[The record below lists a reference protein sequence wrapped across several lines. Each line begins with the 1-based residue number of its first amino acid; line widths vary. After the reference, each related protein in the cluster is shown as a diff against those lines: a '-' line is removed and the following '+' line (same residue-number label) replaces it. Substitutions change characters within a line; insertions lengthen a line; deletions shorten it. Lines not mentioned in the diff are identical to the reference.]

1 MASAD
6 ASPSSNA
13 VITPGE
19 SALLPPVGVA
29 RRLVVAAGCFAVA
42 FVIGYF
48 LFIANAWG
56 HELDN
61 EAYLGRESEGRFIAT
76 TGGHILSR
84 VTAGALALGLI
95 ALVVIGA
102 ALRAF
107 VAAVIAVI
115 GVGVA
120 VAGAQVLKATLP
132 WSPLAATDADLPAG
146 LFRETY
152 PSGHTTI
159 GSTLAMAV
167 VMIIPASARWWA
179 APIAGFSAA
188 LFAAGVV
195 IAGWHRP
202 SDAIGGIFW
211 SAVVMCLAAAIAVRL
226 RGREP
231 FPMGIPDSAT
241 RIRHRQLSLRL
252 CIATAVSIYAILIVV
267 ALVVRAGLPDADL
280 AFALLI
286 GIILM
291 GVFAVQGW
299 FANTLSQVS
308 FQTPDTLS
316 T

>member
-1 MASAD
+1 MTLEAD
-6 ASPSSNA
+6 SP
-13 VITPGE
+13 
-19 SALLPPVGVA
+19 ALAGLV
-29 RRLVVAAGCFAVA
+29 RRLVIAAGFFAVA
-42 FVIGYF
+42 FVVGYF
-48 LFIANAWG
+48 VFIANVWG

-76 TGGHILSR
+76 TGGHLLSR

-95 ALVVIGA
+95 ALVVLGA

-107 VAAVIAVI
+107 VVAVIAVI

-132 WSPLAATDADLPAG
+132 WSPLAASDADLPAG

-179 APIAGFSAA
+179 APIAGFGAA

-211 SAVVMCLAAAIAVRL
+211 SAVVMCLAASIAVRL
-226 RGREP
+226 RGRTPTVPGTSEASI
-231 FPMGIPDSAT
+231 GTQQRRRSAK
-241 RIRHRQLSLRL
+241 L
-252 CIATAVSIYAILIVV
+252 CIGTAGSIYALLVLV
-267 ALVVRAGLPDADL
+267 ALVVRAGLPDADVS
-280 AFALLI
+280 FALMIGLI
-286 GIILM
+286 LTS
-291 GVFAVQGW
+291 VFAVQWW
-299 FANTLSQVS
+299 FANTLSHVS
-308 FQTPDTLS
+308 FQTTDEPND
-316 T
+316 